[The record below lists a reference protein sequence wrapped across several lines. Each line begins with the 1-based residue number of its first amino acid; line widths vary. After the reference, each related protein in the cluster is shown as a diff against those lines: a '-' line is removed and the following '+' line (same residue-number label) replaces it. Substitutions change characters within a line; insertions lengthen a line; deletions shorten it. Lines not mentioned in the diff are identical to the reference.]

1 MYKNIQANPYH
12 LVEPSPWPLAA
23 SFALLTTTVSGVM
36 SFHGY
41 ANGGLFLTL
50 GGVATVATMFL
61 WWRDVVA
68 EGTYQGH
75 HTLAVQKGL
84 TIGVVLFIV
93 SEILFFVSIFWA
105 FFHSSLAPTV
115 ELGCLWPPAGIES
128 INPFEL
134 PLLNTVLLLSSGATV
149 TYAHH
154 SLISGSRY
162 GAIVGLLA
170 TLLFAG
176 LFTGIQGYE
185 YYNATFTF
193 ADGAYGSTFYM
204 STGFHGLHVIIGTI
218 FLTVALFRIISYHLT
233 DHHHVGFESAILY
246 WHFVDVVWLF
256 LFVSVYWWGGES
268 LYSYLCILLRLM

>member
-105 FFHSSLAPTV
+105 FFS
-115 ELGCLWPPAGIES
+115 
-128 INPFEL
+128 
-134 PLLNTVLLLSSGATV
+134 
-149 TYAHH
+149 
-154 SLISGSRY
+154 
-162 GAIVGLLA
+162 
-170 TLLFAG
+170 
-176 LFTGIQGYE
+176 
-185 YYNATFTF
+185 
-193 ADGAYGSTFYM
+193 
-204 STGFHGLHVIIGTI
+204 
-218 FLTVALFRIISYHLT
+218 
-233 DHHHVGFESAILY
+233 
-246 WHFVDVVWLF
+246 
-256 LFVSVYWWGGES
+256 
-268 LYSYLCILLRLM
+268 